1 MAEVPAETEVK
12 IGMRCVVC
20 VCVWMTEV
28 DRAQEGAKGQK
39 KVKEKEVDRQKSI
52 QVNTIQQRV
61 NSCIC
66 AIYCIL
72 CKDLFK
78 AVFGKQPPK
87 HCWEIP
93 DLKPGSISACSWR
106 ELRE

>member
-1 MAEVPAETEVK
+1 MWM
-12 IGMRCVVC
+12 G

-28 DRAQEGAKGQK
+28 DRAQERAKGQK
-39 KVKEKEVDRQKSI
+39 KLTEKKVEVNSI
-52 QVNTIQQRV
+52 QVNTIEQRL
-61 NSCIC
+61 NSCIVQ
-66 AIYCIL
+66 YIL

-78 AVFGKQPPK
+78 AVFGKQPSK

>member
-1 MAEVPAETEVK
+1 MCQCVSVSEGGAE
-12 IGMRCVVC
+12 R
-20 VCVWMTEV
+20 
-28 DRAQEGAKGQK
+28 AKGQK
-39 KVKEKEVDRQKSI
+39 KVKEKEVDRQNSI

-78 AVFGKQPPK
+78 AVFGKQSPK